1 MSDPLNDPH
10 RPRFHFTPGRW
21 MNDSIPF
28 FWNGEYH
35 YFFLH
40 NTAGVE
46 WSALT
51 AWGHAVSRDLVHWT
65 HLPDAFAP
73 TPGGPDRD
81 GCWTGCVVEAG
92 GTFYAFYTAIPDFA
106 SDTQRQCLAT
116 SVDLIHWEKYPDNP
130 LPVVQ
135 PSGFGQ
141 CFRDPMVWREGDGWN
156 MIVGGELPDH
166 KGGAVFAY
174 HSLDLLHWEYQGP
187 LCVGDAAQTGSLS
200 ECPDFF
206 RLGDTSTLLTS
217 SDAHTWWQTGAYEA
231 GGFRK
236 AQSGPTDT
244 GAFYAAK
251 TLLDDRGRRLLL
263 GWVQETRPAEEQTA
277 AGWSGCLSLPR
288 HVTARP
294 NGTPHFA
301 PVPEMQALRG
311 RHWHWDDL
319 TIPAGGLTLDG
330 IDGDSLE
337 IVVRLA
343 PAAARRVGLTV
354 RCSPDGL
361 EETPQWHEAGGG
373 GELTLH
379 LFLDRSVVETFVG
392 GRVCLTQRTY
402 PVRADS
408 LGVRLL
414 AEGGT
419 ARALSVD
426 VWALGGPP
434 GPEDVPALR

>member
-1 MSDPLNDPH
+1 MNPPTKINPMPSDPH

-51 AWGHAVSRDLVHWT
+51 AWGHAVSRDLVRWT

-106 SDTQRQCLAT
+106 SEMQRQCLAT
-116 SVDLIHWEKYPDNP
+116 SADLIHWEKYTDNP

-135 PSGFGQ
+135 PSGFGR
-141 CFRDPMVWREGDGWN
+141 CFRDPMVRRESDGWA

-166 KGGAVFAY
+166 AGGAAFLY
-174 HSLDLLHWEYQGP
+174 HSQDLLHWEAQTP
-187 LCVGDAAQTGSLS
+187 LCVGDAAQTGSLF

-206 RLGDTSTLLTS
+206 PLGQTWALLTS
-217 SDAHTWWQTGAYEA
+217 SDAHTWWQTGASDA
-231 GGFRK
+231 GGFTMTRF
-236 AQSGPTDT
+236 GPTDT

-251 TLLDDRGRRLLL
+251 TLLDDQGRRLLL
-263 GWVQETRPAEEQTA
+263 GWVQETRSAEAQAA

-288 HVTARP
+288 HITLGSD
-294 NGTPHFA
+294 GTPRFA

-311 RHWHWDDL
+311 RHRHWDDL
-319 TIPAGGLTLDG
+319 TIPAGGLLLDG
-330 IDGDSLE
+330 INGDALE

-343 PAAARRVGLTV
+343 PGDARRVGLAV
-354 RCSPDGL
+354 RCAPDGL
-361 EETPQWHEAGGG
+361 EETAQWHEAGGHGG

-379 LFLDRSVVETFVG
+379 LFLDRSVVETFVN

-402 PVRADS
+402 PARADA

-414 AEGGT
+414 AEGGP

-426 VWALGGPP
+426 VWALG
-434 GPEDVPALR
+434 D

>member
-1 MSDPLNDPH
+1 MNPLPHDPH

-40 NTAGVE
+40 NTASVE

-73 TPGGPDRD
+73 TPDGPDKD
-81 GCWTGCVVEAG
+81 GCWTGCVVEREG
-92 GTFYAFYTAIPDFA
+92 MFYAFYTAIPDFA
-106 SDTQRQCLAT
+106 SETQRQCLAT
-116 SVDLIHWEKYPDNP
+116 STDLTHWEKHPGNP

-135 PSGFGQ
+135 PLGFGQ
-141 CFRDPMVWREGDGWN
+141 CFRDPMVRREGDGWN
-156 MIVGGELPDH
+156 MIVGGELPGQ
-166 KGGAVFAY
+166 KGGAAFLY
-174 HSLDLLHWEYQGP
+174 HSPDLLHWDYLHP
-187 LCVGDAAQTGSLS
+187 LCVGDAAQTGSLF

-206 RLGDTSTLLTS
+206 RLGDTHTLLTS
-217 SDAHTWWQTGAYEA
+217 SDAHTWWQTGTSD
-231 GGFRK
+231 GGRFTPMK
-236 AQSGPTDT
+236 SGPTDT

-251 TLLDDRGRRLLL
+251 TLLDGQGRRLLL
-263 GWVQETRPAEEQTA
+263 GWVQETRPAEEQAA

-288 HVTARP
+288 HVTASP
-294 NGTPHFA
+294 DGTPRFA

-311 RHWHWDDL
+311 RHRHWDDL
-319 TIPAGGLTLDG
+319 TIPEGGLTLD
-330 IDGDSLE
+330 DLAGDSLE
-337 IVVRLA
+337 IVARLA
-343 PAAARRVGLTV
+343 PGGTRRFGLAV

-361 EETPQWHEAGGG
+361 EETPQWHEAGEHEG

-379 LFLDRSVVETFVG
+379 LFLDRSVVETFVD

-402 PVRADS
+402 PAREDA

-414 AEGGT
+414 AEGGP

-426 VWALGGPP
+426 VW
-434 GPEDVPALR
+434 EME